1 MTTQPQHDANRQ
13 NAETSAAALISAPD
27 TTGTATA
34 LTVSDA
40 QPASGGTP
48 HLLGLF
54 AIPLGVAGLGSTW
67 TAAHAALSA
76 AQWPSE
82 ALYGVS
88 LVAWA
93 VLTLTYLAGGLRAP
107 RTFADDREH
116 AIYGPFAAYIPV
128 IAILLAAH
136 YEQHAHVVGKIA
148 VAVFVA
154 ALVTVAA
161 QLLAHWLLGNVPV
174 ATFHP
179 GYLLP
184 TVAGAFIA
192 SIGLSACGWH
202 RAAVGA
208 FGVGVFFWLSIG
220 TLIVNRLFTG
230 GPLPDAIK
238 PSLSVLVSP
247 PATAGLAWLMINRA
261 RIDPVGYSLL
271 SIVAMLLLVQVLFF
285 GEYRRLRFTT
295 NFWAFTFPVAAST
308 TLAVRWLSIEQFGYW
323 SACAWALVAI
333 TTTAVL
339 VLAAVTVADAQR
351 GRRRRGALAS

>member
-1 MTTQPQHDANRQ
+1 MTTKTPHV
-13 NAETSAAALISAPD
+13 EAAGDYVAVPPGADGSAPIGNLGN
-27 TTGTATA
+27 TEVPTI
-34 LTVSDA
+34 
-40 QPASGGTP
+40 SGGTP
-48 HLLGLF
+48 QLLGLF

-67 TAAHAALSA
+67 SVAHATLSA
-76 AQWPSE
+76 PTWPAE
-82 ALYGVS
+82 VFYGVS
-88 LVAWA
+88 LVGWT
-93 VLTLTYLAGGLRAP
+93 VLTAAYLIRGLRGP
-107 RTFADDREH
+107 GTFAEDRQH
-116 AIYGPFAAYIPV
+116 AIYAPFAAYIPV

-136 YEQHAHVVGKIA
+136 YEPHAHLVGRIA

-154 ALVTVAA
+154 ALVVVAA

-230 GPLPDAIK
+230 NPLPDALK

-247 PATAGLAWLMINRA
+247 PATAGLAWLMINGD
-261 RIDPVGYSLL
+261 RIDPVGDTLL
-271 SIVAMLLLVQVLFF
+271 AIVFMLMLVQVLLFS
-285 GEYRRLRFTT
+285 EYRQLRFTT
-295 NFWAFTFPVAAST
+295 DFWAFTFPVAAST
-308 TLAVRWLSIEQFGYW
+308 TLVVRWLNIEQFRYW
-323 SACAWALVAI
+323 RSWSWTLAGIA
-333 TTTAVL
+333 TGAVL
-339 VLAAVTVADAQR
+339 ALAAATIADVERKRRQR
-351 GRRRRGALAS
+351 RLARRA